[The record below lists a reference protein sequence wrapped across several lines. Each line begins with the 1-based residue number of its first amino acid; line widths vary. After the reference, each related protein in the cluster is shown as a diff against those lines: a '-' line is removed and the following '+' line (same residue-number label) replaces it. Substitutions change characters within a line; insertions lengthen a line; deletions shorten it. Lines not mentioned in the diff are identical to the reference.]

1 MIFLLIHFILPKQ
14 QPLER
19 QMFLLRVFRRPF
31 TVPIGGVQALFF
43 SFLGFYPTNTVAQ
56 DFFPFL
62 DEDPP
67 SHTRTQEI
75 KIRQSVRSHTE
86 RAVDRAERKEEA
98 THSLKVQKSKENDIK
113 QAPVVKNN
121 LPLFAVVSVADQH
134 ISIYDHN
141 GLVARSMVST
151 GIADHPTPKG
161 IFTIL
166 GRERFHQSNIYS
178 GAPMPFM
185 QRITWSG
192 IAMHTGVVPGH
203 PASHGCIRL
212 PAEFASKLWGMT
224 RVGERVVISPREVT
238 PHEFNEPFII
248 TPKMQTISEPMK
260 SDVPNSVNSEKI
272 PQEKTLNPYQYA
284 EQMKV
289 RAVKEVL
296 AANKDLKE
304 AVVQQ
309 HLKGNDV
316 ALLTADLKKAQTEV
330 AAIQSKLSGYSKI
343 YDEAVERAKIKSQEA
358 EQAKINLKDQLSGA
372 LSQKKIDLIVRAS
385 EKAIAFKE
393 AALTD
398 KTKNEE
404 ALSAAKMKLDNFT
417 KLISARSL
425 DLSEADRR
433 LSELTNI
440 TNAAKEREKLARQRM
455 APLSVMISRRDQKIY
470 VRQGLVPVFDGPV
483 TIRDMGA
490 PLGEHLYIATAATE
504 DGKSLKWSALSLPP
518 SDKHEVDEVIK
529 VKLDSRSQIN
539 HQPFDSN
546 LASNASEALGRI
558 EISQDVRDRLGERLW
573 VGGSMIISDQSP
585 SSETGNDG
593 TDLTVKIR

>member
-1 MIFLLIHFILPKQ
+1 
-14 QPLER
+14 
-19 QMFLLRVFRRPF
+19 MFLLRVFRRPF

-260 SDVPNSVNSEKI
+260 SDASNSVNSEKI

-289 RAVKEVL
+289 RAVNEVL

-304 AVVQQ
+304 AIVQQ

-433 LSELTNI
+433 LSELTNN
-440 TNAAKEREKLARQRM
+440 TNVAKEREKLARQRM

-539 HQPFDSN
+539 HQLFDSN

-593 TDLTVKIR
+593 TDLTVKIH

>member
-1 MIFLLIHFILPKQ
+1 
-14 QPLER
+14 
-19 QMFLLRVFRRPF
+19 MFLLRVFRRPF

-260 SDVPNSVNSEKI
+260 SDASNSVNAEKI

-289 RAVKEVL
+289 RAVNEVL

-304 AVVQQ
+304 AIVQQ

-539 HQPFDSN
+539 HQLFDSN

>member
-1 MIFLLIHFILPKQ
+1 
-14 QPLER
+14 
-19 QMFLLRVFRRPF
+19 MFLLRVFRRPF

-75 KIRQSVRSHTE
+75 KIRPQVRSRIE
-86 RAVDRAERKEEA
+86 RGVDRAERKEEA

-304 AVVQQ
+304 AIVQQ

-330 AAIQSKLSGYSKI
+330 AAIQSKLSINSKI

-358 EQAKINLKDQLSGA
+358 EQAKINLKEQLSGA
-372 LSQKKIDLIVRAS
+372 LPQKKIDLIVKAS
-385 EKAIAFKE
+385 EKAIAYKE

-404 ALSAAKMKLDNFT
+404 ALSAAKMKLDNLT

-483 TIRDMGA
+483 TIRDVGA

>member
-1 MIFLLIHFILPKQ
+1 MV
-14 QPLER
+14 
-19 QMFLLRVFRRPF
+19 LLRVFRRPF

-43 SFLGFYPTNTVAQ
+43 SFLGFYPTNTLAQ

-75 KIRQSVRSHTE
+75 KIRQQVRSHIE
-86 RAVDRAERKEEA
+86 RSVDRAERKEEA
-98 THSLKVQKSKENDIK
+98 THNLKVQKSKENEIK
-113 QAPVVKNN
+113 QAPVVKKN

-260 SDVPNSVNSEKI
+260 SDASNSVNSEKI

-289 RAVKEVL
+289 RAVNEVL

-316 ALLTADLKKAQTEV
+316 ALLMADLKKAQAEV
-330 AAIQSKLSGYSKI
+330 AVIQSKLSMYSKI
-343 YDEAVERAKIKSQEA
+343 YDEAVEKVKIKSQEA
-358 EQAKINLKDQLSGA
+358 EQAKINLKEQLSGA
-372 LSQKKIDLIVRAS
+372 LSQKKIDLIVKAS

-404 ALSAAKMKLDNFT
+404 ALSAAKMKLDNLT

-504 DGKSLKWSALSLPP
+504 DSKSLKWSALSLPP

-529 VKLDSRSQIN
+529 VKFDSRSQIN
-539 HQPFDSN
+539 HQLFDSN

-558 EISQDVRDRLGERLW
+558 EISQDVRDRLEERLW
-573 VGGSMIISDQSP
+573 VGSSMIISDQSP

>member
-1 MIFLLIHFILPKQ
+1 
-14 QPLER
+14 
-19 QMFLLRVFRRPF
+19 MFLLRVFRRPF

-56 DFFPFL
+56 DFFPLL

-75 KIRQSVRSHTE
+75 KIRPQVRSRIE
-86 RAVDRAERKEEA
+86 RGVDRAERKEEA

-260 SDVPNSVNSEKI
+260 SDAPNSVNSEKI

-289 RAVKEVL
+289 GAVKEVL

-330 AAIQSKLSGYSKI
+330 AAIQSKLSMYSKI

-358 EQAKINLKDQLSGA
+358 EQAQINLKEQLSGA
-372 LSQKKIDLIVRAS
+372 LSQKKIDLIVKAS

-404 ALSAAKMKLDNFT
+404 ALSAAKMKLDNLT

>member
-1 MIFLLIHFILPKQ
+1 
-14 QPLER
+14 
-19 QMFLLRVFRRPF
+19 MFLLRVFRRPF

-260 SDVPNSVNSEKI
+260 SDASNSVNSEKI

-289 RAVKEVL
+289 RAVNEVL

-304 AVVQQ
+304 AIVQQ

-433 LSELTNI
+433 LSELINI

>member
-1 MIFLLIHFILPKQ
+1 
-14 QPLER
+14 
-19 QMFLLRVFRRPF
+19 MFLLRVFRRPF

-62 DEDPP
+62 DEDLP
-67 SHTRTQEI
+67 SHTRMQEI
-75 KIRQSVRSHTE
+75 KIRPQVWSRIE
-86 RAVDRAERKEEA
+86 RGVDRAERKEEA

-260 SDVPNSVNSEKI
+260 SDASNSVNSEKI

-289 RAVKEVL
+289 RAVNEVL

-304 AVVQQ
+304 AIVQQ

>member
-75 KIRQSVRSHTE
+75 KIRPQVRSRIE
-86 RAVDRAERKEEA
+86 RGVDRAERKEEA

-330 AAIQSKLSGYSKI
+330 AAIQSKLSINSKI

-358 EQAKINLKDQLSGA
+358 EQAKINLKEQLSGA
-372 LSQKKIDLIVRAS
+372 LPQKKIDLIVKAS

-404 ALSAAKMKLDNFT
+404 ALSAAKMKLDNLT

-483 TIRDMGA
+483 TIRDVGA

-504 DGKSLKWSALSLPP
+504 DGKSLKWSALSLSP

-539 HQPFDSN
+539 HQLFDSN
-546 LASNASEALGRI
+546 LTSNASEALGRI

-573 VGGSMIISDQSP
+573 VGSSMIISDQSP

>member
-260 SDVPNSVNSEKI
+260 SDASNSVNSEKI

-289 RAVKEVL
+289 RAVNEVL

-304 AVVQQ
+304 AIVQQ

-358 EQAKINLKDQLSGA
+358 EQAKINLKEQLSGA
-372 LSQKKIDLIVRAS
+372 LPQKKIDLIVKAS
-385 EKAIAFKE
+385 EKAIAYKE

-539 HQPFDSN
+539 HQLFDSN
-546 LASNASEALGRI
+546 LTSNASEALGRI

-573 VGGSMIISDQSP
+573 VGSSMIISDQSP

>member
-289 RAVKEVL
+289 RAVNEVL

-330 AAIQSKLSGYSKI
+330 AAIQSKLSINSKI

>member
-1 MIFLLIHFILPKQ
+1 
-14 QPLER
+14 
-19 QMFLLRVFRRPF
+19 MFLLRVFRRPF

-289 RAVKEVL
+289 RAVNEVL

-304 AVVQQ
+304 AIVQQ

-483 TIRDMGA
+483 TIRDVGA

-504 DGKSLKWSALSLPP
+504 DGKSLKWSALSLSP

>member
-1 MIFLLIHFILPKQ
+1 
-14 QPLER
+14 
-19 QMFLLRVFRRPF
+19 MFLLRVFRRPF

-260 SDVPNSVNSEKI
+260 SDAPNSVNSEKI

-289 RAVKEVL
+289 GAVKEVL

-330 AAIQSKLSGYSKI
+330 AAIQSKLSMYSKI

-358 EQAKINLKDQLSGA
+358 EQAQINLKEQLSGA
-372 LSQKKIDLIVRAS
+372 LSQKKIDLIVKAS

-404 ALSAAKMKLDNFT
+404 ALSAAKMKLDNLT

>member
-56 DFFPFL
+56 DFFPLL

-75 KIRQSVRSHTE
+75 KIRPQVRSRIE
-86 RAVDRAERKEEA
+86 RGVDRAERKEEA

-260 SDVPNSVNSEKI
+260 SDAPNSVNSEKI

-289 RAVKEVL
+289 GAVKEVL

-330 AAIQSKLSGYSKI
+330 AAIQSKLSMYSKI

-358 EQAKINLKDQLSGA
+358 EQAQINLKEQLSGA
-372 LSQKKIDLIVRAS
+372 LSQKKIDLIVKAS

-404 ALSAAKMKLDNFT
+404 ALSAAKMKLDNLT

>member
-1 MIFLLIHFILPKQ
+1 
-14 QPLER
+14 
-19 QMFLLRVFRRPF
+19 MFLLRVFRRPF

-75 KIRQSVRSHTE
+75 KIRPQVRSRIE
-86 RAVDRAERKEEA
+86 RGVDRAERKEEA

-260 SDVPNSVNSEKI
+260 SDASNSVNSEKI

-330 AAIQSKLSGYSKI
+330 AAIQSKLSINSKI

-358 EQAKINLKDQLSGA
+358 EQAKINLKEQLSGA
-372 LSQKKIDLIVRAS
+372 LPQKKIDLIVKAS
-385 EKAIAFKE
+385 EKAIAYKE

-404 ALSAAKMKLDNFT
+404 ALSAAKMKLDNLT

-483 TIRDMGA
+483 TIRDVGA

>member
-1 MIFLLIHFILPKQ
+1 
-14 QPLER
+14 
-19 QMFLLRVFRRPF
+19 MFLLRVFRRPF

-56 DFFPFL
+56 DFFPIL

-75 KIRQSVRSHTE
+75 KIRPQVRSRIE
-86 RAVDRAERKEEA
+86 RGVDRAERKEEA

-260 SDVPNSVNSEKI
+260 SDVINSVNSEKI

-289 RAVKEVL
+289 RAVNEVL

-304 AVVQQ
+304 AIVQQ

-330 AAIQSKLSGYSKI
+330 AAIQSKLSINSKI

-404 ALSAAKMKLDNFT
+404 ALSAAKMKLDNLT

-483 TIRDMGA
+483 TIRDVGA

-504 DGKSLKWSALSLPP
+504 DGKSLKWSALSLSP

-539 HQPFDSN
+539 HQLFDSN
-546 LASNASEALGRI
+546 LTSNASEALGRI

-573 VGGSMIISDQSP
+573 VGSSMIISDQSP
-585 SSETGNDG
+585 SSETGNVG

>member
-1 MIFLLIHFILPKQ
+1 
-14 QPLER
+14 
-19 QMFLLRVFRRPF
+19 MFLLRVFRRPF

-62 DEDPP
+62 DEDLP
-67 SHTRTQEI
+67 SHTRMQEI
-75 KIRQSVRSHTE
+75 KIRPQVWSRIE
-86 RAVDRAERKEEA
+86 RGVDRAERKEEA

-260 SDVPNSVNSEKI
+260 SDASNSVNSEKI

-289 RAVKEVL
+289 RAVNEVL

-304 AVVQQ
+304 AIVQQ

-483 TIRDMGA
+483 TIRDVGA

>member
-1 MIFLLIHFILPKQ
+1 
-14 QPLER
+14 
-19 QMFLLRVFRRPF
+19 MFLLRVFRRPF

-75 KIRQSVRSHTE
+75 KIRPQVRSRIE
-86 RAVDRAERKEEA
+86 RGVDRAERKEEA

-289 RAVKEVL
+289 RAVNEVL

-304 AVVQQ
+304 AIVQQ

-330 AAIQSKLSGYSKI
+330 AAIQSKLSINSKI

-358 EQAKINLKDQLSGA
+358 EQAKINLKEQLSGA
-372 LSQKKIDLIVRAS
+372 LPQKKIDLIVKAS
-385 EKAIAFKE
+385 EKAIAYKE

-404 ALSAAKMKLDNFT
+404 ALSAAKMKLDNLT

-483 TIRDMGA
+483 TIRDVGA

-573 VGGSMIISDQSP
+573 VGSSMIISDQSP

>member
-1 MIFLLIHFILPKQ
+1 
-14 QPLER
+14 
-19 QMFLLRVFRRPF
+19 MFLLRVFRRPF

-260 SDVPNSVNSEKI
+260 SDASNSVNSEKI

-289 RAVKEVL
+289 RAVNEVL

-304 AVVQQ
+304 AIVQQ

>member
-1 MIFLLIHFILPKQ
+1 
-14 QPLER
+14 
-19 QMFLLRVFRRPF
+19 MFLLRVFRRPF

-75 KIRQSVRSHTE
+75 KIRPQVRSRIE
-86 RAVDRAERKEEA
+86 RGVDRAERKEEA

-260 SDVPNSVNSEKI
+260 SDASNSVNSEKI

-289 RAVKEVL
+289 RAVNEVL

-304 AVVQQ
+304 AIVQQ

-404 ALSAAKMKLDNFT
+404 ALSAAKMKLDNLT

>member
-75 KIRQSVRSHTE
+75 KIRPQVRSRIE
-86 RAVDRAERKEEA
+86 RGVDRAERKEEA

-330 AAIQSKLSGYSKI
+330 AAIQSKLSINSKI

-358 EQAKINLKDQLSGA
+358 EQAKINLKEQLSGA
-372 LSQKKIDLIVRAS
+372 LPQKKIDLIVKAS
-385 EKAIAFKE
+385 EKAIAYKE

-404 ALSAAKMKLDNFT
+404 ALSAAKMKLDNLT

-483 TIRDMGA
+483 TIRDVGA

-504 DGKSLKWSALSLPP
+504 DGKSLKWSALSLSP

-539 HQPFDSN
+539 HQLFDSN
-546 LASNASEALGRI
+546 LTSNASEALGRI

-573 VGGSMIISDQSP
+573 VGSSMIISDQSP

>member
-1 MIFLLIHFILPKQ
+1 
-14 QPLER
+14 
-19 QMFLLRVFRRPF
+19 
-31 TVPIGGVQALFF
+31 
-43 SFLGFYPTNTVAQ
+43 
-56 DFFPFL
+56 
-62 DEDPP
+62 
-67 SHTRTQEI
+67 
-75 KIRQSVRSHTE
+75 
-86 RAVDRAERKEEA
+86 
-98 THSLKVQKSKENDIK
+98 
-113 QAPVVKNN
+113 
-121 LPLFAVVSVADQH
+121 
-134 ISIYDHN
+134 
-141 GLVARSMVST
+141 
-151 GIADHPTPKG
+151 
-161 IFTIL
+161 
-166 GRERFHQSNIYS
+166 
-178 GAPMPFM
+178 
-185 QRITWSG
+185 
-192 IAMHTGVVPGH
+192 
-203 PASHGCIRL
+203 
-212 PAEFASKLWGMT
+212 
-224 RVGERVVISPREVT
+224 
-238 PHEFNEPFII
+238 
-248 TPKMQTISEPMK
+248 MQTISEPMK
-260 SDVPNSVNSEKI
+260 SDASNSVNSEKI

-289 RAVKEVL
+289 RAVNEVL

-304 AVVQQ
+304 AIVQQ

-343 YDEAVERAKIKSQEA
+343 YDEAVERAKIKLQEA

>member
-1 MIFLLIHFILPKQ
+1 
-14 QPLER
+14 
-19 QMFLLRVFRRPF
+19 MFLLRVFRRPF

-289 RAVKEVL
+289 RAVNEVL

-304 AVVQQ
+304 AIVQQ

-483 TIRDMGA
+483 TIRDVGA

>member
-1 MIFLLIHFILPKQ
+1 
-14 QPLER
+14 
-19 QMFLLRVFRRPF
+19 MFLLRVFRRPF
-31 TVPIGGVQALFF
+31 TVPIGGAQALFF
-43 SFLGFYPTNTVAQ
+43 SFLGFYPTNTLAQ

-67 SHTRTQEI
+67 SHTRMQEI
-75 KIRQSVRSHTE
+75 NIRQQVRSHIE
-86 RAVDRAERKEEA
+86 RSVDRAERKEEA
-98 THSLKVQKSKENDIK
+98 THNLKVQKSKENEIK
-113 QAPVVKNN
+113 QAPGVKKN

-224 RVGERVVISPREVT
+224 HVGERVVISPREVT

-260 SDVPNSVNSEKI
+260 SDASNSVNSEKI

-284 EQMKV
+284 EQMKA
-289 RAVKEVL
+289 RAVNEVL

-309 HLKGNDV
+309 RLKGNDV
-316 ALLTADLKKAQTEV
+316 GLLMADLKKVQTEV
-330 AAIQSKLSGYSKI
+330 AAIQSKLSMYSKI
-343 YDEAVERAKIKSQEA
+343 YDEAVEKVKIKSQEA
-358 EQAKINLKDQLSGA
+358 EQAKINLKEQLSGA
-372 LSQKKIDLIVRAS
+372 LSQKKIDLIVKAS

-404 ALSAAKMKLDNFT
+404 ALSAAKMKLDNLT
-417 KLISARSL
+417 KLISVRSL

-539 HQPFDSN
+539 HQLFDSS

-558 EISQDVRDRLGERLW
+558 EISQDVRDRLEERLW
-573 VGGSMIISDQSP
+573 VGSSMIISDQSP